1 MCDWNIV
8 QTTSEPLVFHYTN
21 HTNTTS
27 NYITQTMQTM
37 QTTKKPLGKALWTEC
52 GGKKNYLYN
61 VDAGVKFVMTFKK
74 NIFDDDNILLLL
86 LKVVSFILY

>member
-1 MCDWNIV
+1 MCDGNIV

-37 QTTKKPLGKALWTEC
+37 QTTKKPLGKAL
-52 GGKKNYLYN
+52 
-61 VDAGVKFVMTFKK
+61 
-74 NIFDDDNILLLL
+74 
-86 LKVVSFILY
+86 